1 MAGIYPRSGVF
12 RWLLASTLPVWKNV
26 DVRIRSTMEGAR
38 LGLTWIISKLRPSP
52 GGTAG
57 QHYKREFMLTT
68 ALMPPII
75 PAFYGAR
82 WTGSDS
88 VHWRIIRIPVFPLA
102 LGKTR
107 KRGKSMGTAHIG
119 KFDLQEPCGKPRVV
133 KYQRKLPLESR
144 HVLRVWQIYLSPT
157 FRSL

>member
-1 MAGIYPRSGVF
+1 MVERNLSAVAPSGYHLV
-12 RWLLASTLPVWKNV
+12 ADDIT
-26 DVRIRSTMEGAR
+26 
-38 LGLTWIISKLRPSP
+38 SP

-57 QHYKREFMLTT
+57 QHYKREFVPTT

-75 PAFYGAR
+75 PTFYRTR

-102 LGKTR
+102 LGKIR

-119 KFDLQEPCGKPRVV
+119 KFDLQEPCGKPRVA
-133 KYQRKLPLESR
+133 KYRRKLPLESR
-144 HVLRVWQIYLSPT
+144 HVLRVRQIYLSPT
-157 FRSL
+157 FRSLSSSLTGNGSGTGCG